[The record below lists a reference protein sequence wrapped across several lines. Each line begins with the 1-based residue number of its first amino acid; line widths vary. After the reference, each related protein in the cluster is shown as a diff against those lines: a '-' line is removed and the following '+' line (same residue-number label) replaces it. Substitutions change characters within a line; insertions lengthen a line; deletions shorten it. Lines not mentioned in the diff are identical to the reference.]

1 MGLVLTRIND
11 GLSVRRAKG
20 FAEIE
25 MGNYHVAQTRYIR
38 HDQDL
43 SAGTEGVMK
52 WRT

>member
-1 MGLVLTRIND
+1 MGWVLTRIND

-25 MGNYHVAQTRYIR
+25 MGNYHVAQARYIR

>member
-1 MGLVLTRIND
+1 MGIFSPQ
-11 GLSVRRAKG
+11 GEE

-38 HDQDL
+38 RDQDL